1 LLLQPFQLLLLQQ
14 HCLCQGVHHWQQA
27 LLLQRL
33 LLQQWLQDLLLYLL
47 QGVLLL
53 CQELCG
59 QGTEVNARCRCHL

>member
-1 LLLQPFQLLLLQQ
+1 
-14 HCLCQGVHHWQQA
+14 
-27 LLLQRL
+27 L

-53 CQELCG
+53 CQELSG